1 MENRFD
7 YFLKSY
13 QEQFINAGKELDK
26 EKIPQLTEELFSL
39 FERTGNRLEYEKVYF
54 RRRKFLTVYAMLSIM
69 YGRQSDIS
77 CLGEVIEAIC
87 TEECWALPA
96 HVNRS
101 EKGWQT
107 AIDLFAAE
115 TAFSLAEIISLT
127 ESKLPASV
135 CEKARSEVFRRVL
148 NPFMESDF
156 PYSWWEMSK
165 MNWCA
170 VCCGS
175 IGGAA
180 IYLMQK
186 DRARLDKL
194 LKRINSSIMNYIE
207 GFSDDGACL
216 EGLGYYTYGMS
227 FFVAYADLM
236 YRYSEGKVD
245 LFDNGKLKNIALFQ
259 QKCFLTGSVTVSF
272 SDSQQDEKFRLG
284 LTSYLSKRYSG
295 VEFPDVALA
304 AGLESDNC
312 YRYVVLSRDYFWTKQ
327 HADVVDFER
336 QWHTVLPS
344 AQWSVCKSHNGCA
357 LAAKGGHNDEP
368 HNHND
373 VGSFIYACE
382 GESVL
387 TDLGAGEYTKDYFNE
402 NRYKNICCRSL
413 GHNVPL
419 IGGKEQHAGAEY
431 MASRF
436 VSDGN
441 GKTEMDIEA
450 AYGFGK
456 TNRIIRS
463 FLFER
468 DSGICTVRDSFV
480 LSEYKEV
487 TENLITLYQP
497 IINGSNFIIETPK
510 NKFMIQVANGK
521 ELEIINETYTDHY
534 GVRKKIWLMQWK
546 VLEDSTQIVIRK
558 MDGINERNG
567 IITESFRTSPV

>member
-1 MENRFD
+1 MKN
-7 YFLKSY
+7 FLKDY
-13 QEQFINAGKELDK
+13 QEQFINAGKKLDK
-26 EKIPQLTEELFSL
+26 EKIPPLTEELFLL

-54 RRRKFLTVYAMLSIM
+54 KRRKFLTVYAMLSIM
-69 YGRQSDIS
+69 YSKQSDIS
-77 CLGEVIEAIC
+77 RLEEVIDAIC
-87 TEECWALPA
+87 SEECWALPA
-96 HVNRS
+96 HVNRG
-101 EKGWQT
+101 EKNWQT

-115 TAFSLAEIISLT
+115 TAFSLAEIISIP
-127 ESKLPASV
+127 ESKLSASV
-135 CEKARSEVFRRVL
+135 CEKARKEVFRRVL
-148 NPFMESDF
+148 DPFMESEF
-156 PYSWWEMSK
+156 PYSSWETSK

-175 IGGAA
+175 VGAAA

-186 DRARLDKL
+186 DRARSDKL

-227 FFVAYADLM
+227 FFAAYADLM

-245 LFDNGKLKNIALFQ
+245 LFENEKLKNIALFQ

-272 SDSQQDEKFRLG
+272 SDSQQDEKYRVG
-284 LTSYLSKRYSG
+284 LTSYLSKRYSE
-295 VEFPDVALA
+295 VEFPDTALA
-304 AGLESDNC
+304 AGLETDNC
-312 YRYVVLSRDYFWTKQ
+312 YRYVILSRDYFWTKQ
-327 HADVVDFER
+327 HTDPVDPEIE
-336 QWHTVLPS
+336 WHTVLPH
-344 AQWSVCKSHNGCA
+344 AQWSICKSRNNCV

-387 TDLGAGEYTKDYFNE
+387 ADLGAGEYTKDYFNE

-419 IGGKEQHAGAEY
+419 IDGKEQRDGAEY
-431 MASRF
+431 RASRF

-450 AYGFGK
+450 AYGLGK
-456 TNRIIRS
+456 TDRITRS

-480 LSEYKEV
+480 LSECEEV

-497 IINGSNFIIETPK
+497 IINGSDFIIETQK
-510 NKFMIQVANGK
+510 NKFMIQITNCE
-521 ELEIINETYTDHY
+521 ELGIINETYTDHY
-534 GVRKKIWLMQWK
+534 GASKRVWLMQWK
-546 VLEDSTQIVIRK
+546 VLGDQTEMVIRK
-558 MDGINERNG
+558 EGHL
-567 IITESFRTSPV
+567 

>member
-7 YFLKSY
+7 DFLKGY
-13 QEQFINAGKELDK
+13 QEEFIKAGKELDG
-26 EKIPQLTEELFSL
+26 EKIPHLTEELFSEY
-39 FERTGNRLEYEKVYF
+39 ERTGNRLKYEKVYF
-54 RRRKFLTVYAMLSIM
+54 KRRKFLTVYAMLSIM
-69 YGRQSDIS
+69 YGKQSDIS
-77 CLGEVIEAIC
+77 HLEEVIEAIC
-87 TEECWALPA
+87 SEECWALPA

-101 EKGWQT
+101 EKGWQIT
-107 AIDLFAAE
+107 IDLFAAE
-115 TAFSLAEIISLT
+115 TAFSLAEIISLP
-127 ESKLPASV
+127 ESKLSASV

-148 NPFMESDF
+148 DPFTESNF
-156 PYSWWEMSK
+156 PYSSWETSQ

-180 IYLMQK
+180 IRLMQK
-186 DRARLDKL
+186 DREKLDAL
-194 LKRINSSIMNYIE
+194 LHRINSSIMNYIE

-227 FFVAYADLM
+227 FFVSYADLM
-236 YRYSEGKVD
+236 YRYSNGKVD
-245 LFDNGKLKNIALFQ
+245 LFDNAKLKNIALFQ
-259 QKCFLTGSVTVSF
+259 QKCFLTGNVTISF

-295 VEFPDVALA
+295 VEFPDTALA
-304 AGLESDNC
+304 AGLETDNC

-327 HADVVDFER
+327 HTDAVVLESE
-336 QWHTVLPS
+336 WHTVLPY
-344 AQWSVCKSHNGCA
+344 AQWSVCRSQNDCV

-387 TDLGAGEYTKDYFNE
+387 ADLGAGEYTKDYFNE
-402 NRYKNICCRSL
+402 KRYENICCRSL

-419 IGGKEQHAGAEY
+419 IDGKEQHAGAEY
-431 MASRF
+431 RASRF

-441 GKTEMDIEA
+441 GKTEIDIET
-450 AYGFGK
+450 AYGLGK
-456 TNRIIRS
+456 TDKVTRS
-463 FLFER
+463 FMFER

-480 LSEYKEV
+480 LSECEEV

-497 IINGSNFIIETPK
+497 IINGSGFIIKTQK
-510 NKFMIQVANGK
+510 NEFMIQVTNGK
-521 ELEIINETYTDHY
+521 ELEIINKAYTDHY
-534 GVRKKIWLMQWK
+534 GIKKEVWLMQWK
-546 VLEDSTQIVIRK
+546 VLEDSTKMVVRK
-558 MDGINERNG
+558 IA
-567 IITESFRTSPV
+567 